1 MGGTAEISRL
11 GSPSERFAAD
21 HTEIWIGSVECG
33 VFSGAG
39 RKSSESKHDNELF
52 DAPDGGKESG
62 GCGGFGKIEV
72 VGRTTFELYRVRPT
86 FGEGKVMLREKILDT
101 LTELHLEG
109 MRSVYDEI
117 IAAGQKQGHGAER
130 QLLSL
135 LEAELEE
142 RAGRSLRYRLRQARF
157 PIEKELEQYD
167 FKFQAGQVDEGM
179 INSLITGKFL
189 ESHSNVIFVGGSG
202 SGKTHLSI
210 AIGMS
215 LLRKKKK
222 VRFCGVVDL
231 ANLLEQEKLSGKGG
245 RTGDQLSRFDCVIL
259 DELGYLPFSRNGGQL
274 LFHVLSKLY
283 ERVSVIITTN
293 LSFGEWPQ
301 VFHDA
306 KMTTALLDRLTHHC
320 EIVETGNVSY
330 RLWQKQKEGVPEK
343 N

>member
-1 MGGTAEISRL
+1 
-11 GSPSERFAAD
+11 
-21 HTEIWIGSVECG
+21 
-33 VFSGAG
+33 
-39 RKSSESKHDNELF
+39 
-52 DAPDGGKESG
+52 
-62 GCGGFGKIEV
+62 
-72 VGRTTFELYRVRPT
+72 
-86 FGEGKVMLREKILDT
+86 MLRESILDA
-101 LTELHLEG
+101 LSGLHLEG
-109 MRSVYDEI
+109 MRSAYDEI
-117 IAAGQKQGHGAER
+117 AAAGQKQGHTAER
-130 QLLSL
+130 LLLSL
-135 LEAELEE
+135 LEAEVEE
-142 RAGRSLRYRLRQARF
+142 RAGRSLRYRLGQARF

-167 FKFQAGQVDEGM
+167 FKFQAGQVEEAI
-179 INSLITGKFL
+179 INRLSTGKFL
-189 ESHSNVIFVGGSG
+189 ESHGNVIFVGGSG

-231 ANLLEQEKLSGKGG
+231 VNLLEQEKLSGKGG
-245 RTGDQLSRFDCVIL
+245 RISGQMSRFDCVIL

-283 ERVSVIITTN
+283 ESVSVIITTN

-330 RLWQKQKEGVPEK
+330 RLWQKQQEGVPEK